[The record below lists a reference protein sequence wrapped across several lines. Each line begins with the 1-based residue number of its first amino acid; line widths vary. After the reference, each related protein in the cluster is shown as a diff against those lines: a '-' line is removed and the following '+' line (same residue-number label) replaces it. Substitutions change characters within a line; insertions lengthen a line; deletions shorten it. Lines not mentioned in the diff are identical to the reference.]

1 MPAGSLTVVR
11 AAPHPSVRLLT
22 SLDVR
27 TDTLQNNWVV
37 QPIWTSLIL
46 TISHQ
51 FAPDAFRIGYFVL
64 EDLGGRMY
72 EWE

>member
-1 MPAGSLTVVR
+1 MSAGSLTVVR
-11 AAPHPSVRLLT
+11 VAPHPNVRLLT

-37 QPIWTSLIL
+37 QSIWASLIF

-51 FAPDAFRIGYFVL
+51 FAPDAFHIGYFAL